1 MEEGSMVVATN
12 RFGETDLTGWWIG
25 LIIGFVVVVVVVVV
39 VGALL
44 ALASRIGGQARE
56 SVQALEVARSN
67 TRSIEE
73 LKRTNSTLQ
82 SILRGARSARQA
94 LGG

>member
-1 MEEGSMVVATN
+1 MQLATH
-12 RFGETDLTGWWIG
+12 RFGETHLGGWYLG
-25 LIIGFVVVVVVVVV
+25 LIIGFALVVVVVII
-39 VGALL
+39 VGMLL
-44 ALASRIGGQARE
+44 ALTSRISARAGE
-56 SVQALEVARSN
+56 SAEVLEGTLSTTAP
-67 TRSIEE
+67 IEE

>member
-1 MEEGSMVVATN
+1 MVVAANTLN
-12 RFGETDLTGWWIG
+12 LNEADLSGFWTG
-25 LIIGFVVVVVVVVV
+25 LIIGFVLVVAVVVV

-44 ALASRIGGQARE
+44 ALASRIGGRARE

-67 TRSIEE
+67 TESIEQ

>member
-1 MEEGSMVVATN
+1 MLLLSAN
-12 RFGETDLTGWWIG
+12 QFGEADLTGWWVG
-25 LIIGFVVVVVVVVV
+25 MIIGFVLVVAVVIV

-44 ALASRIGGQARE
+44 ALASRIGSQARE

-67 TRSIEE
+67 TQSIDE

>member
-1 MEEGSMVVATN
+1 MEGSMVVAANT
-12 RFGETDLTGWWIG
+12 FGEADLSGFWIG
-25 LIIGFVVVVVVVVV
+25 LIIGFIVVVVVVVV

-44 ALASRIGGQARE
+44 ALASRIGGRARE

-67 TRSIEE
+67 TQTIGE
-73 LKRTNSTLQ
+73 LRRTNSTLQ

>member
-1 MEEGSMVVATN
+1 MLLVSQE
-12 RFGETDLTGWWIG
+12 FGEPSVAGWWTG
-25 LIIGFVVVVVVVVV
+25 LIIGFVLVVAVVVV

-44 ALASRIGGQARE
+44 AVASRINGQARAAA
-56 SVQALEVARSN
+56 QALEVARSN
-67 TRSIEE
+67 TGSIDE

-82 SILRGARSARQA
+82 SILKGAQSARQA